1 MPHGSLRGGA
11 LQWRFSIPN
20 TPFVKLDL
28 MTSIER
34 SELLLKGHLPVMFLL
49 VFDVPFYLV
58 QVRLA
63 HGKSGVSRLPVKL
76 KLRGR
81 NMPAQGNDLGDKHG
95 PGRMNNAL
103 WKKQPPP
110 G

>member
-11 LQWRFSIPN
+11 LPWRFSIPN
-20 TPFVKLDL
+20 MPFVKLDL

-34 SELLLKGHLPVMFLL
+34 SELFLKGQLPVMFLL

-63 HGKSGVSRLPVKL
+63 HRKSGVSRLPVKL
-76 KLRGR
+76 KTPWAVGLRHFEL
-81 NMPAQGNDLGDKHG
+81 PFFTSSTIFFS
-95 PGRMNNAL
+95 
-103 WKKQPPP
+103 
-110 G
+110 